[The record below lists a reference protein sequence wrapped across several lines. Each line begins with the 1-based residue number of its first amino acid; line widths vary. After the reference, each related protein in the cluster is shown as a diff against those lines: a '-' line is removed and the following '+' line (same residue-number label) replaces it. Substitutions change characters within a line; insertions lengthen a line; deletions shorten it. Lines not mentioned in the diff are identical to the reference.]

1 MKVVSRSSLCRFSL
15 LALLIA
21 SGVRPA
27 QAQTPA
33 PQVPSPDPAPA
44 TQQAPTT
51 SKPTEE
57 IKEAPK
63 EPGAKAEGP
72 LSRIKISGSVTAGA
86 TYNPDNPKHH
96 INFGRLF
103 DDKANAFLLNQALLT
118 VERPL
123 DPMAKS
129 FDWGFKVQVLY
140 GSDGRY
146 THNLGFLDNVSDDRN
161 QFDVVEAYG
170 TVHLPILTPGGV
182 DLKGGQ
188 FVTLEGAEVIESPAN
203 FFYSHSYIFNF
214 GIPLKHLGL
223 MSTTHVNKNL
233 DLYAGITRGVNI
245 AFDDNNDRPAFH
257 GGVGLNFYD
266 GKLAI
271 LGTTH
276 IGPETPNDNEHMRYL
291 HDIVVTVKPT
301 DKLTLITDMNFA
313 RDSAAD
319 AEAYGVAQYLTY
331 AFNDWLAAGVRG
343 EIFRDD
349 DGFFVAQFYGNDDFV
364 NVQRGEFNDVSP
376 LSYGGG
382 PTTYG
387 ALTFGL
393 NIKPTKYL
401 LIRPEIRYDRTIDGG
416 HPFNNQTDKDM
427 FTAALAVT
435 YMF

>member
-1 MKVVSRSSLCRFSL
+1 MSLSSRSTLSRLGL
-15 LALLIA
+15 LALLVA
-21 SGVRPA
+21 SGLKPA

-33 PQVPSPDPAPA
+33 PSVPSQEPAPA

-57 IKEAPK
+57 IKETPK
-63 EPGAKAEGP
+63 EPGAEEKTP
-72 LSRIKISGSVTAGA
+72 WSRIKVSGSVTAGA
-86 TYNPDNPKHH
+86 TYNPENPDSH
-96 INFGRLF
+96 INYGRLF

-123 DPMAKS
+123 DPMAQS
-129 FDWGFKVQVLY
+129 FDWGFKLQVMY
-140 GSDGRY
+140 GSDARY
-146 THNLGFLDNVSDDRN
+146 THNLGVLDNVSDDRN

-170 TVHLPILTPGGV
+170 SVHLPILTPKGV
-182 DLKGGQ
+182 DVKAGQ

-203 FFYSHSYIFNF
+203 FFYSHSYIFNY
-214 GIPLKHLGL
+214 GIPLKHLGVL
-223 MSTTHVNKNL
+223 AITHVNDNL
-233 DLYAGITRGVNI
+233 DLYTGITRGVNI
-245 AFDDNNDRPAFH
+245 GFDDNNDRPAFH
-257 GGVGLNFYD
+257 GGVGLNFFD

-276 IGPETPNDNEHMRYL
+276 IGPENPNDDDNMRYL
-291 HDIVVTVKPT
+291 HDIVVTIKPT

-343 EIFRDD
+343 EVFRDD
-349 DGFFVAQFYGNDDFV
+349 DGFFVAQFWDNDDFV
-364 NVQRGEFNDVSP
+364 NLQRGEFDSIDPRTV
-376 LSYGGG
+376 GAG
-382 PTTYG
+382 PITYG

-401 LIRPEIRYDRTIDGG
+401 LVRPEIRFDRALGG
-416 HPFNNQTDKDM
+416 GEPFNDFQDKDM
-427 FTAALAVT
+427 VTGALAVT